1 MGCCKKDSGRC
12 GSSQGAPREATGSS
26 QAEPDYLVCTCMG
39 VMRSEIVEAIE
50 AGAQTFQELSEKLGV
65 GTGCSS
71 CVQEVHDLLKDKL
84 SGGCCRS

>member
-1 MGCCKKDSGRC
+1 MGCCKKNNGQCGAAQGGLDSFK
-12 GSSQGAPREATGSS
+12 GA
-26 QAEPDYLVCTCMG
+26 PDYLVCTCMG
-39 VMRSEIVEAIE
+39 VMRSEIIEAIE
-50 AGAQTFQELSEKLGV
+50 AGAQTFEELSEKLGV